1 CTCSKSPGRSP
12 TRPCGHRL
20 AAARVGARIPRAGGS
35 QAGQTLPLLVLF
47 VVSLIGVSGLVI
59 DIGGWYVQKQQVQA
73 SSDAGAL
80 AGATQL
86 PAGWS
91 YAQTAGQGE
100 YGK

>member
-1 CTCSKSPGRSP
+1 
-12 TRPCGHRL
+12 
-20 AAARVGARIPRAGGS
+20 
-35 QAGQTLPLLVLF
+35 LPLLVLF
-47 VVSLIGVSGLVI
+47 VVSLIGISGLVI

-73 SSDAGAL
+73 AADAGAL

-100 YGK
+100 WRHRGRAHAVAAVRPRTAGVTFPCRKRSGRARLTCSHLAA